1 MYDLF
6 IYLVN
11 GIYLWFIF
19 RLLLQPD
26 IKMWIMYDKSR
37 LVEQIEKPA
46 ELVNGNLKIQPT
58 AGKKIGEWQIGTY
71 HNRERYRIIDG
82 LLFTGVANN
91 ALYFEFSKQS
101 KCLV

>member
-19 RLLLQPD
+19 GLLLQPD

-46 ELVNGNLKIQPT
+46 ELVNGNLKNPT
-58 AGKKIGEWQIGTY
+58 HSGAE
-71 HNRERYRIIDG
+71 NRG
-82 LLFTGVANN
+82 MANWN
-91 ALYFEFSKQS
+91 LSQ
-101 KCLV
+101 

>member
-19 RLLLQPD
+19 GLLLQPD

-46 ELVNGNLKIQPT
+46 ELVNGNLKNPT
-58 AGKKIGEWQIGTY
+58 HRGEE
-71 HNRERYRIIDG
+71 NRG
-82 LLFTGVANN
+82 MANWN
-91 ALYFEFSKQS
+91 LSQ
-101 KCLV
+101 